1 MKSFAIRAGT
11 VAGAYL
17 VTGLTVMLMVVALR
31 QTLPPPTLRE
41 LLGFYFVAALAAG
54 LDPGTAKALFIG
66 ESREAGLAAVLGASA
81 LKALVVA
88 PVLGV
93 VWRFAAP
100 GLPLAILLTT
110 PLIVI
115 AGFWATD
122 VRVLLDLRGRHASA
136 VWLKQGSLAAGFVLA
151 AILVGSGLPLLW
163 AVLISSLARLS
174 LPVLAGWT
182 DQPLSTGTRSAI
194 GLLSQTPWIAFAGVS
209 VLGAAGGSIDRVVA
223 LRWLPAANYSG
234 YYLLYELFSRFWLLP
249 YLLTPILFAR
259 IVAGQG
265 GGVFAAWS
273 WRFTWFAGFAF
284 VIWVAGVAFC
294 APGLLH
300 GLLGVSFGLP
310 TVAFAGAIAISAL
323 TQLRVAELQAAG
335 GARHALLATLA
346 GTLVAVVAFGFGV
359 RHMGVDGLLWAWL
372 LKSAAEFSVA
382 MAGGRRN
389 HLQ

>member
-1 MKSFAIRAGT
+1 M
-11 VAGAYL
+11 
-17 VTGLTVMLMVVALR
+17 TGLTVMLMVVALR
-31 QTLPPPTLRE
+31 QTLPPATLRE
-41 LLGFYFVAALAAG
+41 LLGFYFIAALAAG
-54 LDPGTAKALFIG
+54 LDPGTAKALFVG
-66 ESREAGLAAVLGASA
+66 ESREAGLWAVLAASA
-81 LKALVVA
+81 MKALVVA
-88 PVLGV
+88 PVLGL

-100 GLPLAILLTT
+100 GLSLATLLTT
-110 PLIVI
+110 PLIVV

-122 VRVLLDLRGRHASA
+122 VRVMLDLRGRHASA

-163 AVLISSLARLS
+163 AVLISSLARLG

-194 GLLSQTPWIAFAGVS
+194 GLLSETPWIAFAGVS

-249 YLLTPILFAR
+249 YLITPILFAR
-259 IVAGQG
+259 IAAGQS

-273 WRFTWFAGFAF
+273 WRFTWFAGLAF
-284 VIWVAGVAFC
+284 VIGAAGVAFC

-300 GLLGVSFGLP
+300 GFLGVSFGPP

-359 RHMGVDGLLWAWL
+359 RLIGVDGLLWAWL
-372 LKSAAEFSVA
+372 LKSAVEFSVA
-382 MAGGRRN
+382 MAGGRRD
-389 HLQ
+389 HLH

>member
-1 MKSFAIRAGT
+1 M
-11 VAGAYL
+11 
-17 VTGLTVMLMVVALR
+17 TGLTVMLMVVALR
-31 QTLPPPTLRE
+31 QTLPPATLRE
-41 LLGFYFVAALAAG
+41 LLGFYFIAALAAG
-54 LDPGTAKALFIG
+54 LDPGTAKALFVG
-66 ESREAGLAAVLGASA
+66 ESREAGLWAVLAASA
-81 LKALVVA
+81 MKALVVA

-100 GLPLAILLTT
+100 GLSLATLLTT
-110 PLIVI
+110 PLIVV

-122 VRVLLDLRGRHASA
+122 VRVMLDLRGRHASA

-163 AVLISSLARLS
+163 AVLISSLARLG

-194 GLLSQTPWIAFAGVS
+194 GLLSKTPWIAFAGVS

-249 YLLTPILFAR
+249 YLITPILFAR
-259 IVAGQG
+259 IAAGQS

-273 WRFTWFAGFAF
+273 WRFTWFAGLAF
-284 VIWVAGVAFC
+284 VIGAAGVAFC

-300 GLLGVSFGLP
+300 GFLGVSFGPP

-359 RHMGVDGLLWAWL
+359 RLIGVDGLLWAWL
-372 LKSAAEFSVA
+372 LKSAVEFSVA
-382 MAGGRRN
+382 MAGGRRD
-389 HLQ
+389 HLH